1 MLELIIWP
9 NKRLRTACKLVPDE
23 DFGTKELQ
31 AKVADM
37 IYVMIANNGIGLA
50 ANQAGLDDRMII
62 VARNPD
68 GALNSSPLIM
78 INPKVTS
85 KSSGKQVMREGCLSF
100 PGQTAIRRRAKRV
113 TLKARNLDGSM
124 FTWQATDLQAQCI
137 QHEIDHLNGKTFLD
151 R

>member
-1 MLELIIWP
+1 MLELVTWP
-9 NKRLRTACKLVPDE
+9 DKRLKTACKAVAE
-23 DFGTKELQ
+23 EQFGTEELHKQ
-31 AKVADM
+31 CADM
-37 IYVMIANNGIGLA
+37 IYLMIAENGIGLA
-50 ANQAGLDDRMII
+50 ANQVGFTNRVII

-68 GALNSSPLIM
+68 GEAVGLPLVM

-85 KSSGKQVMREGCLSF
+85 KSVGKQVMREGCLSF

-113 TLKARNLDGSM
+113 TLTAQKVDGFM
-124 FTWQATDLQAQCI
+124 YTWQATGLQAQCI